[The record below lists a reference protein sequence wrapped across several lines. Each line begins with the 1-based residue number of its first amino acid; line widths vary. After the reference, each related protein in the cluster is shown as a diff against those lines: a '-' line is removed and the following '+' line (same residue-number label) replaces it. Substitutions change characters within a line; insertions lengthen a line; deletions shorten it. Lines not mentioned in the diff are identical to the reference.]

1 MKLTKKYALTGI
13 AGGTMGTASY
23 KYVMGTAFV
32 YTLNGFQITKRVFNK
47 NGVDFLV
54 EGNSIDKSDML
65 RLETLD
71 LDYINTINEE
81 RRLLELNEILKSDLS
96 RVIRIMKENEKG
108 FKHFMNYFKNENGL
122 NKSNSFL
129 STVKSFYKP
138 QFTFSHD
145 TNAIIKVMIKYGY
158 EFKSRKEIVDLIY
171 K

>member
-1 MKLTKKYALTGI
+1 MAWSSVEAVLQI
-13 AGGTMGTASY
+13 NY
-23 KYVMGTAFV
+23 KENRNRLKNKQKT
-32 YTLNGFQITKRVFNK
+32 NKQINPI
-47 NGVDFLV
+47 GLFLFY
-54 EGNSIDKSDML
+54 
-65 RLETLD
+65 

-81 RRLLELNEILKSDLS
+81 KRLLELNEILKSDLS

-122 NKSNSFL
+122 NKSDSFL